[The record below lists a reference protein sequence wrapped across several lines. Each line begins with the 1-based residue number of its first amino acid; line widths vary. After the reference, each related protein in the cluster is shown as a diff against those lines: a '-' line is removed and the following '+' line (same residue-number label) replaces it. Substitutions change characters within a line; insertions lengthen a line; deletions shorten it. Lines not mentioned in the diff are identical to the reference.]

1 MANKQTDRWSH
12 TGRTDRRSH
21 TGQTDRRSNTGQ
33 TDRRSHTGQT
43 DRRSLIRQTIAY
55 RTDRRSNTGQ
65 TDVHIQDRRS
75 HTGQTNGHIRYRT
88 DRRSHTVQDRQTVIY
103 VEYRGQTDRWSYK
116 GQCPLE
122 IVHIC
127 YKHLI
132 SSIPSTYHGVKRT
145 VSQDKYDILSYAVFL

>member
-1 MANKQTDRWSH
+1 MKKQTQLGSLYHLHKW
-12 TGRTDRRSH
+12 TLQVLYTVTYRTDRRSH
-21 TGQTDRRSNTGQ
+21 TT
-33 TDRRSHTGQT
+33 
-43 DRRSLIRQTIAY
+43 RQTVKY
-55 RTDRRSNTGQ
+55 RTDRRSHIRQ
-65 TDVHIQDRRS
+65 TVAYRTDKRS
-75 HTGQTNGHIRYRT
+75 HTVQDRQTVTYRT

-145 VSQDKYDILSYAVFL
+145 VSHDKYDILSYAVFL